1 MPSEANRA
9 ITHRLPVRPF
19 ALVAL
24 ATLIACAAPEVRPEW
39 GVINFPVEEVWQTF
53 VEMMKEWDYT
63 LEAVDSS
70 RHLIRATKQSASVIG
85 TSVSSYE
92 RFGKATREQLH
103 VLRISMKPRGDQS
116 TLIEIVYL
124 VDKVPDEEAGFTLLN
139 AVRDR
144 LGRRNR

>member
-1 MPSEANRA
+1 MRRFLARS
-9 ITHRLPVRPF
+9 L
-19 ALVAL
+19 ALMAL

-53 VEMMKEWDYT
+53 VELTKEWDFT

-70 RHLIRATKQSASVIG
+70 KHVIKAAKQSTSVIG
-85 TSVSSYE
+85 ASVSSYE
-92 RFGKATREQLH
+92 RFGKAPREQLH
-103 VLRISMKPRGDQS
+103 VLKVSMKPRGDQS
-116 TLIEIVYL
+116 TLIEIVYV

-144 LGRRNR
+144 LARRNR